1 MLDYDRTDRDYLFG
15 RLLAIANYA
24 ERKTFTSTDSD
35 RETNAIRYMSD
46 FVKRPATTWEQLFR
60 KLQIYLRKLNKYGSS
75 DGEYYKDMI
84 NGILSSMNPSDF
96 TDTPLGATYLLGY
109 SSQSNYFSRRDYARS
124 NAAGTDSASSESENT
139 EV

>member
-1 MLDYDRTDRDYLFG
+1 
-15 RLLAIANYA
+15 
-24 ERKTFTSTDSD
+24 
-35 RETNAIRYMSD
+35 MSD

-96 TDTPLGATYLLGY
+96 TNTPLGATYLLGY

>member
-24 ERKTFTSTDSD
+24 ERKTFTSTDSG

-60 KLQIYLRKLNKYGSS
+60 SCRFI
-75 DGEYYKDMI
+75 
-84 NGILSSMNPSDF
+84 
-96 TDTPLGATYLLGY
+96 
-109 SSQSNYFSRRDYARS
+109 
-124 NAAGTDSASSESENT
+124 
-139 EV
+139 